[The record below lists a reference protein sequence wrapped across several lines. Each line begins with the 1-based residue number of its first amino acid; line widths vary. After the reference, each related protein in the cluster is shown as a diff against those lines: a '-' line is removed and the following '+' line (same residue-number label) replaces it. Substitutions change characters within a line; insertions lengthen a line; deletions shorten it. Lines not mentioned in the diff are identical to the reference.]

1 MKSKPLTFQEKVTTT
16 ALACLI
22 LAILTGCGYF
32 YLTGHTQ
39 AIKPKNGQFG
49 VKDVHI

>member
-1 MKSKPLTFQEKVTTT
+1 MKSKPLTFQEKVTTA
-16 ALACLI
+16 ALTCLI

-32 YLTGHTQ
+32 YFTGHAQ
-39 AIKPKNGQFG
+39 AYKPKNGHFG